1 MENLNNQNLILLNDL
16 TTNELENIHGGSIT
30 LAAAAIY
37 AGCAAGGFVAG
48 VGVTVGTVKF
58 LNWIGA

>member
-1 MENLNNQNLILLNDL
+1 M
-16 TTNELENIHGGSIT
+16 NELEIKNFNNLELSELETIDGGSIT

-37 AGCAAGGFVAG
+37 AGCAAGGFIAG
-48 VGVTVGTVKF
+48 VGITVGTVKF